1 MAVFYGPCG
10 RWMAGDGQE
19 ELFLIWERPRWREGE
34 TVRRGEL
41 PRKGRGCRGA
51 RGTSERPGQP
61 CPGALASSVV
71 EHRALKANDPHLPVR
86 RNARP
91 LSWTTHCRD
100 RTCGP
105 KGPPRVRGRP
115 GRRGDLLPI
124 HLPYGRPANAIHQA
138 SWLPDMWAGNCRVE
152 GRPLLKSSFNNL
164 LIFHWKAC
172 LPALHTRWLKV
183 FTPPLTSEQTKTV
196 SPPHPPIQPQSP
208 GCLSAACTDFWKEST
223 INSMHDGLLLAKEWA
238 SEMHLLFIGVGEGRW

>member
-1 MAVFYGPCG
+1 MPLGRGGRERPDGSELQDTEVNGKVGTAVLYGPCR

-61 CPGALASSVV
+61 CPGALASCVV
-71 EHRALKANDPHLPVR
+71 KHRALKANDPHLPVR

-124 HLPYGRPANAIHQA
+124 HLPYGRPARAIRQA
-138 SWLPDMWAGNCRVE
+138 SLLPDMWAGNCQVE

-196 SPPHPPIQPQSP
+196 SPPIHPSSP
-208 GCLSAACTDFWKEST
+208 SLQVVF
-223 INSMHDGLLLAKEWA
+223 LLRAQIFEKR
-238 SEMHLLFIGVGEGRW
+238 VQ